1 MAEEANLLNDF
12 VVGQWDPLLVEL
24 SITPLV
30 DQFPD
35 TLQVRV
41 PAHVMNIKLATKQED
56 DINYAVN

>member
-1 MAEEANLLNDF
+1 MAEEANLLDDF

-41 PAHVMNIKLATKQED
+41 PANVMNIKLATR
-56 DINYAVN
+56 